1 MYCSGIYHNTKEF
14 LLNRHMTFYVYQI
27 IDPRTEQPF
36 YIGKGKKNRAWS
48 HLLKEDDVNLLKQN
62 KITSIRKNGSEPI
75 VQIIKSDLSEVD
87 AFALEVTLISKYGR
101 IGIEENGILTNR
113 CKGGSG
119 GDTSEFFTK
128 ESKRKIS
135 VANTGTSNPN
145 SKLSEDNVKTIY
157 KSTDTNRELSL
168 RFGISNSSVA
178 AIKRGM
184 SYRSITMNL
193 GEPGFHSN
201 SKRKP
206 LIPETV
212 KEIFQFYGTTKK
224 LKERFGVS
232 VTVARNIKYRITYGN
247 ITEDLGDPGELVI
260 YNLDW
265 DQICEIRV
273 SDDSAALLA
282 ERFSVDRQTIYNI
295 RSGKTRRLY

>member
-1 MYCSGIYHNTKEF
+1 M
-14 LLNRHMTFYVYQI
+14 LNRHMTFYVYQI